1 LENHGMNITTR
12 LTDNEVIIIDGAMG
26 TELQRRGAPMDHEIW
41 SAAALLSHSHLVQE
55 IHVDYIR
62 AGAEIQIAATYNTAP
77 HVINPSSFDTS
88 SRELTATALRLVREG
103 IDLAEPAHPVWIAG
117 SISTTV
123 ESRRKEML
131 DISMLRDSFTEH
143 AENLAEQGCDLLM
156 LEMMLEM
163 MLTHDFAIDLE
174 FQAEIA
180 AIAKRTG
187 LPVWAG
193 IAVKMAETGAL
204 HLQDGPEDSG
214 EALRTAIEALL
225 AEGVD
230 VAGIMHSEV
239 EATLP
244 ALDLLEQYW
253 SGPVAVYPNSG
264 QYQRPTWC
272 FDSVIAPEKFADD
285 AMQWVQR
292 GVNAIGGCCGIGPEH
307 IIALSKALGR

>member
-1 LENHGMNITTR
+1 MNITTR
-12 LTDNEVIIIDGAMG
+12 LADAEIIIIDGAMG
-26 TELQRRGAPMDHEIW
+26 TELQRRDVPLNFEIW
-41 SAAALLSHSHLVQE
+41 SAAALLSHPHLVQE

-77 HVINPSSFDTS
+77 HVINPSSFDTT
-88 SRELTATALRLVREG
+88 SRELTATALQLVREG
-103 IDLAEPAHPVWIAG
+103 IDVAEPANPVWIAG

-156 LEMMLEM
+156 LEMML
-163 MLTHDFAIDLE
+163 THDFAMDIE
-174 FQAEIA
+174 FQCEIA

-193 IAVKMAETGAL
+193 IAVKMAESGTL
-204 HLQDGPEDSG
+204 HLQDGSEDSG
-214 EALRTAIEALL
+214 AALRTGIEAIL

-239 EATLP
+239 DATLP
-244 ALDLLEQYW
+244 ALDLLDRYW

-264 QYQRPTWC
+264 RYKRPHWY
-272 FDSVIAPEKFADD
+272 FDSLIEPKEFAAA

-292 GVNAIGGCCGIGPEH
+292 DVKAIGGCCGLGPEH
-307 IIALSKALGR
+307 ISALAKALRRMP